1 MNTTETTTI
10 NDNRFFLQNWLKI
23 ISENSEINNESNN
36 KKFLK
41 VFFVRLV
48 SLFSTMIFNYFL
60 KNLFR
65 LLDS

>member
-48 SLFSTMIFNYFL
+48 SWISTMISTIF
-60 KNLFR
+60 
-65 LLDS
+65 

>member
-41 VFFVRLV
+41 VFFV
-48 SLFSTMIFNYFL
+48 
-60 KNLFR
+60 
-65 LLDS
+65 

>member
-48 SLFSTMIFNYFL
+48 SWFSTMIFNYFL

>member
-48 SLFSTMIFNYFL
+48 SLFSTMISTIF
-60 KNLFR
+60 
-65 LLDS
+65 

>member
-1 MNTTETTTI
+1 MNTTETTTL
-10 NDNRFFLQNWLKI
+10 NDNRDFLQNWLKI

-48 SLFSTMIFNYFL
+48 SLFSTMILNYSL

>member
-48 SLFSTMIFNYFL
+48 SLFSTMIFNDFL

>member
-10 NDNRFFLQNWLKI
+10 NDNSFFLQNWLKI

-60 KNLFR
+60 KKLFR